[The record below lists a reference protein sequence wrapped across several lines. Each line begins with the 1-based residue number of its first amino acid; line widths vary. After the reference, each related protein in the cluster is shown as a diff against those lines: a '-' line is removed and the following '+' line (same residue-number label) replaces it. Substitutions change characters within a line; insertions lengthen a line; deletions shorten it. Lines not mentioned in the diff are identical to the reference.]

1 LIEVPIDVKNTI
13 KPKVMLKEKCAAAEN
28 KNIPNRFE
36 TPIKIPNA
44 VIRCAIFVFSRF
56 LFPAE
61 NIPDI
66 LSYKKNEN
74 ICNDENKNADLA
86 FFTLQKAPNEN
97 KKQEIKNDTK
107 SITDKLFIDK
117 SEPKNSILNIFFTV
131 N

>member
-1 LIEVPIDVKNTI
+1 
-13 KPKVMLKEKCAAAEN
+13 MLKEKCAAAEN